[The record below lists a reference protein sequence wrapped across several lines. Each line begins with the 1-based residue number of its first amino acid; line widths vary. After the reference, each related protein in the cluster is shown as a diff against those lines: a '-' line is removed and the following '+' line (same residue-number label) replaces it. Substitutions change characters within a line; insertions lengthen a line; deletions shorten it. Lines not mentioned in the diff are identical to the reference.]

1 MDSSKFIGN
10 LYMGNDKYI
19 LNEAGEPV
27 LEPDLLKWAEW
38 FENFDNRALANDNIF
53 GWARVSTVFLGLDH
67 RFGDG
72 PPVLWETMIFPAND
86 SGGGIERNSWR
97 YTSRQ
102 EALEGHQKV
111 LELVLARKAGTDA
124 PKSA

>member
-1 MDSSKFIGN
+1 MTT
-10 LYMGNDKYI
+10 DKYI

-27 LEPDLLKWAEW
+27 PEPDLLKWAAW
-38 FENFDNRALANDNIF
+38 FENFDNRAVARHNIF
-53 GWARVSTVFLGLDH
+53 GKATVSTVFLGLDH
-67 RFGDG
+67 SFGKTG
-72 PPVLWETMIFPAND
+72 PPALWETMIFPAEK

-102 EALEGHQKV
+102 EALEGHQKA